1 MYSKFIMTI
10 ICIITTIIN
19 IVNNA
24 INIMCQKQ
32 KMRTP
37 RLFKWEEMTTLHRE
51 REVWHHTCAAED
63 ALTCSHVVMS
73 FRIFTDITVT
83 HRDSFR
89 FH

>member
-19 IVNNA
+19 ILNNA
-24 INIMCQKQ
+24 INIMCQKR

-51 REVWHHTCAAED
+51 REVWHHTCVAED

-73 FRIFTDITVT
+73 FRIYTVT
-83 HRDSFR
+83 LQ
-89 FH
+89 